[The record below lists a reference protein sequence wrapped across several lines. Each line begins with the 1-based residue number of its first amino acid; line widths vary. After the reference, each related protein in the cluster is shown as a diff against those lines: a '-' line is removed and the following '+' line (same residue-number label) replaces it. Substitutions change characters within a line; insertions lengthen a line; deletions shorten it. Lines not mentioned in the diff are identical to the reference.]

1 MKKFIALLIIATA
14 LSSYT
19 TMPTAPFNIIG
30 RWEGVEAGNSVF
42 MTFDKEGYAIIEK
55 NGQALGGKEFVI
67 KGGKGS
73 MTYKTDFTKDPDEL
87 DIVIT
92 KIATKEQ
99 KSLKGIFKVIN
110 DNQMQVCIGYDG
122 VRPANFDTPDAMIFT
137 RVKQ

>member
-1 MKKFIALLIIATA
+1 MKKFLTLLIIATS

-19 TMPTAPFNIIG
+19 TVPIAPFNIIG
-30 RWEGVEAGNSVF
+30 RWEGLEDGNSVF
-42 MTFDKEGYAIIEK
+42 MTFDKDGYAIIEK
-55 NGQALGGKEFVI
+55 NGHALGGKEFII

-99 KSLKGIFKVIN
+99 KSLKGIFKVIS
-110 DNQMQVCIGYDG
+110 DNQMEVCIGYNG
-122 VRPANFDTPDAMIFT
+122 VRPVNFSTPDAMVFT
-137 RVKQ
+137 RVK